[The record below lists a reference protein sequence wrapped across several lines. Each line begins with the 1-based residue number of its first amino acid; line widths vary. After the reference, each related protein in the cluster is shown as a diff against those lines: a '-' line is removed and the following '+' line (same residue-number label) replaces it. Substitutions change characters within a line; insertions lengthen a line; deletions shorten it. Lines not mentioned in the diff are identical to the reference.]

1 MEIAARFLI
10 VVVGVFVFVTV
21 GVAVLYI
28 LVVAV
33 FGVVVIAVVV
43 LFVVVEIAVGASIF
57 VRHSCGDRKCMFT
70 CNVCTSTC
78 TCTTHQLA
86 HCIRLSC
93 V

>member
-1 MEIAARFLI
+1 M
-10 VVVGVFVFVTV
+10 TV

-43 LFVVVEIAVGASIF
+43 LFVVVEIAVGASVF
-57 VRHSCGDRKCMFT
+57 VRHSCGDGKCGDRKCMFT
-70 CNVCTSTC
+70 CNICTSTC

-86 HCIRLSC
+86 HCIRLRC